1 MRSRADSLAI
11 PEPWQHAHA
20 GDTRMSR
27 TCRRAPL
34 VNATLLGGTIL
45 AFASVAT
52 QLLSLGL
59 TRPAEITLAV
69 AEPVATSFSRPD
81 IIDRNGRLLA
91 TDVEAPSVFAD
102 PAIILDRDEVV
113 EKLVTVLPDL
123 DADDLRRV
131 LSDKTRRFVWI
142 RRGVSPSVAQRIHDL
157 GLPGLSFRPELR
169 RAYPVGE
176 LAGHVIGSVNV
187 DNKGT
192 AGIERF
198 IDEQVG
204 VDAVHSATLSTRA
217 PVRLSLDLGVQHSL
231 EDELDTA
238 VRRFHTRG
246 AAGLVLDIKTGEIL
260 ASASLPRVDP
270 GRSQAGADP
279 LVIDKISAGTFEL
292 GSVFKTL
299 TVAMALD
306 EGLVTPNSVLD
317 VREPL
322 QAGRY
327 TITDFH
333 GAGRPLSVAEIFTH
347 SSNVGAGML
356 ALQAGPD
363 RMTAFLGKLGLLQTM
378 STEAGMISVPQLPAR
393 WDRTE
398 LITVS
403 YGHGLAVAP
412 LQFSAAAAALFNNG
426 DRMEPTYLKAQPGKR
441 PAARKLVT
449 PETSRQMARL
459 FRLNVMDADG
469 TGKRADVPGYRVG
482 GKTGTADLA
491 SGGGYESKAVIS
503 SFLGAF
509 PMDDPRYL
517 TFVLLFEPKGIAET
531 GGQRTAS
538 TNAAPVTGRLIA
550 RIAAQLGVE
559 PLTVGA
565 TQ

>member
-1 MRSRADSLAI
+1 MRASASQI
-11 PEPWQHAHA
+11 PEH
-20 GDTRMSR
+20 GRR
-27 TCRRAPL
+27 RRAPL
-34 VNATLLGGTIL
+34 VNGLLLGGTLL
-45 AFASVAT
+45 AFGAVAGQLMMLGIASR
-52 QLLSLGL
+52 Q
-59 TRPAEITLAV
+59 PQITLAV
-69 AEPVATSFSRPD
+69 SEPIATSFSRPD

-91 TDVEAPSVFAD
+91 TDIEAPSLFAD

-113 EKLVTVLPDL
+113 EKLITVLPDI
-123 DADDLRRV
+123 DQDDLRRT

-142 RRGVSPSVAQRIHDL
+142 RRGLSPKVAQRIHDL
-157 GLPGLSFRPELR
+157 GLPGLSFRSELR
-169 RAYPVGE
+169 RAYPAGD
-176 LAGHVIGSVNV
+176 LAGHVLGSVNV

-192 AGIERF
+192 AGVEKY
-198 IDEQVG
+198 IDEQIG
-204 VDAVHSATLSTRA
+204 VDAVHSATLSTKA
-217 PVRLSLDLGVQHSL
+217 PVRLSLDLGVQHAL

-260 ASASLPRVDP
+260 ASASLPRIDPSRPQVTPAPEQVD
-270 GRSQAGADP
+270 RIAGG
-279 LVIDKISAGTFEL
+279 SFEL

-299 TVAMALD
+299 TLAMAFD
-306 EGLVTPNSVLD
+306 EGLAKPDTVLD
-317 VREPL
+317 VRTPL
-322 QAGRY
+322 QAGHH
-327 TITDFH
+327 TISDFH
-333 GAGRPLSVAEIFTH
+333 PAGRPLSATEIFTH

-356 ALQAGPD
+356 ALQAGPE
-363 RMTAFLGKLGLLQTM
+363 RMTAFLGKLGLLQPLK
-378 STEAGMISVPQLPAR
+378 TEAGAVVPPQVPVHWERA
-393 WDRTE
+393 E

-412 LQFSAAAAALFNNG
+412 LQFAAAAAALLNG
-426 DRMEPTYLKAQPGKR
+426 GTRMTPTFLKAQPGAR
-441 PAARKLVT
+441 PAAERLVT
-449 PETSRQMARL
+449 AETSRQMARL

-482 GKTGTADLA
+482 GKTGTADVA
-491 SGGGYESKAVIS
+491 SGGSYEAKAVIS

-517 TFVLLFEPKGIAET
+517 TFVLLFEPKGVAET

-538 TNAAPVTGRLIA
+538 TNAAPVTGRLIG

-559 PLTVGA
+559 PLNVAA